1 MQQGMGRYEADTHQE
16 MVDDAVHEDNSVQ
29 YDRVETA
36 VQPPPPVPSDSDGLP
51 TVHRPRRQKGRNVK
65 YTDDEYD
72 LSTVSATNQ
81 KKVIL
86 SGMLVKKGMMKSRK
100 RIDRYESRRGLQH

>member
-1 MQQGMGRYEADTHQE
+1 MGRYEADTHQE

-51 TVHRPRRQKGRNVK
+51 TVHRPRRQKR
-65 YTDDEYD
+65 
-72 LSTVSATNQ
+72 
-81 KKVIL
+81 
-86 SGMLVKKGMMKSRK
+86 
-100 RIDRYESRRGLQH
+100 